1 MCFGN
6 KKCRIYAAFGV
17 SQTPKKK
24 YVLKG
29 ERKMSS
35 IPSTAGLIPGTVVF
49 YKSKGLAE
57 KATVLEPKKEIAVLL
72 ICSGKLVCA
81 TPEEIAIA

>member
-1 MCFGN
+1 
-6 KKCRIYAAFGV
+6 
-17 SQTPKKK
+17 
-24 YVLKG
+24 
-29 ERKMSS
+29 MSS
-35 IPSTAGLIPGTVVF
+35 IQSTAGLIPGTVVF

-57 KATVLEPKKEIAVLL
+57 KATVLEPKKEIVVLL

>member
-1 MCFGN
+1 
-6 KKCRIYAAFGV
+6 
-17 SQTPKKK
+17 
-24 YVLKG
+24 
-29 ERKMSS
+29 MSS

-72 ICSGKLVCA
+72 ICLSL
-81 TPEEIAIA
+81 IHI